1 MKRTISMLL
10 TVAVLLMVTA
20 SMMATSVSAAALL
33 YGDVN
38 ADGKINNRDQGVLQ
52 QYLNDYEVTVDTTLA
67 DVTADGKVNNRDL
80 GILQQ
85 YLNDYEVTLG
95 PAQPDVPPEPPVP
108 DFPAVELPAGG
119 YDLNDRGVIVVES
132 VVQNGN
138 TVTVL
143 FANISDKWMSE
154 ETSYLEYLCT
164 DAEGNVLSLEDRYY
178 GALYFGMLEV
188 GESVS
193 LTFTLPEGT
202 TKVEFGTCRLVIW
215 SQWQ

>member
-1 MKRTISMLL
+1 MKRMISVLL
-10 TVAVLLMVTA
+10 TVAVLLTVTA
-20 SMMATSVSAAALL
+20 SLAVTPVSAAALL

-52 QYLNDYEVTVDTTLA
+52 QYLNDYDVTVDTTLA

-85 YLNDYEVTLG
+85 YLNDYDVTLG
-95 PAQPDVPPEPPVP
+95 PTQPDVPPVP
-108 DFPAVELPAGG
+108 DFPTVELPADG
-119 YDLNDRGVIVVES
+119 YDIDNRGIIIVES
-132 VVQNGN
+132 LVQNGN
-138 TVTVL
+138 TVTVV
-143 FANISDKWMSE
+143 FTNVSEKWMSE

-178 GALYFGMLEV
+178 GALYFGMLEA
-188 GESVS
+188 GESLS

-202 TKVEFGTCRLVIW
+202 TKVEFGACRLVIW